1 MHTHSNSIA
10 IIEETLQTDG
20 NIVKQWGKENKMHI
34 NYTKTTCMV
43 MGTRHGLLDL
53 PVLKIKIDGHDISNV
68 SQQKLL
74 GLLIDNKLTF
84 SAHIDN
90 LCSALSSKI
99 SLLRQLSAYVTAD
112 VLKKFYQ
119 GYILPLIDYGSIAW
133 SETSSAN
140 IERILKLQKRAARI
154 ILRADFN
161 TSSSIMFTELGWQ
174 PIYKRMK
181 YNKAVFIY
189 KALNGFTPEYITS
202 LLRPVAET
210 YDRRLRSS
218 VNGTLAVPRSR
229 TSLYDRSFSVSAPRL
244 WNSLPVS
251 LRHSTS
257 LNVFK
262 NNLIPVL

>member
-1 MHTHSNSIA
+1 MGQCHSDYIEVKSGVPQGSILGPTLFLLFINDLPLFTKYCFSDFYADDATLHTHTNSIA
-10 IIEETLQTDG
+10 IREETLQTDG

-53 PVLKIKIDGHDISNV
+53 PVLKIKIDGHDIPNV

-119 GYILPLIDYGSIAW
+119 GYIYCL
-133 SETSSAN
+133 
-140 IERILKLQKRAARI
+140 
-154 ILRADFN
+154 
-161 TSSSIMFTELGWQ
+161 
-174 PIYKRMK
+174 
-181 YNKAVFIY
+181 
-189 KALNGFTPEYITS
+189 
-202 LLRPVAET
+202 
-210 YDRRLRSS
+210 
-218 VNGTLAVPRSR
+218 
-229 TSLYDRSFSVSAPRL
+229 
-244 WNSLPVS
+244 
-251 LRHSTS
+251 
-257 LNVFK
+257 
-262 NNLIPVL
+262 